1 MFDLDVD
8 KLKAILI
15 EQHENDEKQLEV
27 IFSEAPRIIVEAP
40 AGYGKTTTMISRIAY
55 LYTAGKIPN
64 PKRIL
69 ALTFSVNAAL
79 KIKRDIAEKLPR
91 LIGEKNNPTAINEKV
106 TATNYHGFCKGI
118 LQKHGYLISSILR
131 KDVNSFKAL
140 GDSDV
145 SRNLELKSILN
156 VKELSVLTGMEETIK
171 SGTVPTDDK
180 VNEYND
186 LVIEK
191 LLPLNIITHNAV
203 ILFTIKLFESYPQIS
218 TFYQNYYPLL
228 IIDEFQDT
236 NCIAW
241 KLICNLISTNT
252 QLLFLGDPL
261 QRIYGF
267 IGALPDIMN
276 IAANDYSM
284 QQIVLTKNYR
294 FRHNQEMLKLD
305 ANVRRNAAEDFN
317 ISFNDEEMAKLP
329 AFYGKDQDDEAQQIA
344 AYVKQLL
351 EENSESKIAILCR
364 ARGNNSNVLEKALSD
379 LGIDYFYGM
388 FTDEDESYVSFHQKC
403 QEAFIKKFAKTKNI
417 NNRSLNLF
425 VQDIKSEYGD
435 TVDKTKASLLTL
447 LDALVTKVATDYAII
462 TPEDKFS
469 LLLDIFENR
478 QLRQA
483 LEYVD
488 TNVIISTVHGAKGLE
503 WEYVFL
509 ADLERWVFPSF
520 LCSACSERFTAPAR
534 CRCHLPNDI
543 SKDFYDSLI
552 EELSV
557 FYVGIT
563 RARKQVYVSAS
574 QVRINAQNEPK
585 NSCFSC
591 MANLDG
597 IKLIQAKQ

>member
-1 MFDLDVD
+1 M
-8 KLKAILI
+8 
-15 EQHENDEKQLEV
+15 
-27 IFSEAPRIIVEAP
+27 
-40 AGYGKTTTMISRIAY
+40 
-55 LYTAGKIPN
+55 
-64 PKRIL
+64 
-69 ALTFSVNAAL
+69 

-118 LQKHGYLISSILR
+118 LQKHGYLISPILR

-145 SRNLELKSILN
+145 SRNLDLKSILDVN
-156 VKELSVLTGMEETIK
+156 ETSVLTAMEDTIK

-180 VNEYND
+180 VNRYND
-186 LVIEK
+186 LIIEK
-191 LLPLNIITHNAV
+191 LLPFNFITHNAI
-203 ILFTIKLFESYPQIS
+203 ILFTIKLFESFPQIKA
-218 TFYQNYYPLL
+218 FYQNYYPLL

-241 KLICNLISTNT
+241 KLICNLINTNT

-267 IGALPDIMN
+267 IGALPDIMT
-276 IAANDYSM
+276 IAGNDYSM
-284 QQIVLTKNYR
+284 QQIVLTQNYR

-305 ANVRRNAAEDFN
+305 ANVRKNVAEDFN
-317 ISFNDEEMAKLP
+317 IFLEDDEIAKLP
-329 AFYGKDQDDEAQQIA
+329 AFYGKDQDDEAQQIV

-351 EENSESKIAILCR
+351 DKNAQSKIAILCR
-364 ARGNNSNVLEKALSD
+364 ARGNNSNVLENALSD
-379 LGIDYFYGM
+379 SGIDYFYGM
-388 FTDEDESYVSFHQKC
+388 FTDEDESYISFHQKC
-403 QEAFIKKFAKTKNI
+403 QEAFMKKFSKTKNI

-425 VQDIKSEYGD
+425 VQDIKSEYSNAL
-435 TVDKTKASLLTL
+435 DKTNASLLTL
-447 LDALVTKVATDYAII
+447 LDALATKVATDYAII

-483 LEYVD
+483 MEYVNS
-488 TNVIISTVHGAKGLE
+488 NVIISTVHGAKGLE

-520 LCSACSERFTAPAR
+520 LCGGCSERFNAPVR
-534 CRCHLPNDI
+534 CRCHLPNNI
-543 SKDFYDSLI
+543 SKDFYNSLI

-574 QVRINAQNEPK
+574 QIRINAQNESK

-591 MANLDG
+591 MVNLDG
-597 IKLIQAKQ
+597 ICLVKA

>member
-1 MFDLDVD
+1 MFDLDID
-8 KLKAILI
+8 KLKAILM

-27 IFSEAPRIIVEAP
+27 IFSEAPRVIVEAP

-69 ALTFSVNAAL
+69 ALTFCVNAAL
-79 KIKRDIAEKLPR
+79 KIKRDIAENLPR

-145 SRNLELKSILN
+145 SRNLELKTILD
-156 VKELSVLTGMEETIK
+156 VKEMSVLTGMEETIK

-180 VNEYND
+180 VNEYNA
-186 LVIEK
+186 LIIEK

-203 ILFTIKLFESYPQIS
+203 ILFTIKLLESYPQIS

-267 IGALPDIMN
+267 IGALPDIMT

-284 QQIVLTKNYR
+284 QQIILTKNYR

-317 ISFNDEEMAKLP
+317 ISFNDEEIAKLP

-344 AYVKQLL
+344 TYVKQLL
-351 EENSESKIAILCR
+351 EENAESKIAILCR

-388 FTDEDESYVSFHQKC
+388 FTDEDESYISFHQKC
-403 QEAFIKKFAKTKNI
+403 QEAFMKKFSKTKNI

-425 VQDIKSEYGD
+425 VQDIKS
-435 TVDKTKASLLTL
+435 
-447 LDALVTKVATDYAII
+447 
-462 TPEDKFS
+462 
-469 LLLDIFENR
+469 
-478 QLRQA
+478 
-483 LEYVD
+483 
-488 TNVIISTVHGAKGLE
+488 
-503 WEYVFL
+503 
-509 ADLERWVFPSF
+509 
-520 LCSACSERFTAPAR
+520 
-534 CRCHLPNDI
+534 
-543 SKDFYDSLI
+543 
-552 EELSV
+552 
-557 FYVGIT
+557 
-563 RARKQVYVSAS
+563 
-574 QVRINAQNEPK
+574 
-585 NSCFSC
+585 
-591 MANLDG
+591 
-597 IKLIQAKQ
+597 

>member
-1 MFDLDVD
+1 MLDLDID

-27 IFSEAPRIIVEAP
+27 IFSDAPRVIVEAP

-55 LYTAGKIPN
+55 LYTSGKIPN

-79 KIKRDIAEKLPR
+79 KIKRDIAEKLPH

-118 LQKHGYLISSILR
+118 LKKHGYLISPILR
-131 KDVNSFKAL
+131 KDINSFKAL

-145 SRNLELKSILN
+145 SRNSELKSILN
-156 VKELSVLTGMEETIK
+156 VDETSVLAEMEDTIK
-171 SGTVPTDDK
+171 SGNVPSNDK
-180 VNEYND
+180 ITEYND
-186 LVIEK
+186 LVVEK
-191 LLPLNIITHNAV
+191 LLPFNFITHNAV
-203 ILFTIKLFESYPQIS
+203 ILFTIRLFESYPQIRA
-218 TFYQNYYPLL
+218 FYQNYYPLL

-241 KLICNLISTNT
+241 KLICNLINANT

-267 IGALPDIMN
+267 IGALPDIMT

-284 QQIVLTKNYR
+284 QQIVLTQNYR

-317 ISFNDEEMAKLP
+317 ISFKDEEIAKLP

-344 AYVKQLL
+344 VYVKQLL
-351 EENSESKIAILCR
+351 SQNTGSKIAILCR
-364 ARGNNSNVLEKALSD
+364 ARGNNSNALEKALNDS
-379 LGIDYFYGM
+379 GIDYFYGM
-388 FTDEDESYVSFHQKC
+388 FTDEDESYISFHQKC
-403 QEAFIKKFAKTKNI
+403 QEVFIKKFSKTKNI
-417 NNRSLNLF
+417 NIRSLNLF
-425 VQDIKSEYGD
+425 VQDIKSNYGD
-435 TVDKTKASLLTL
+435 TSDKTKTSLLTL
-447 LDALVTKVATDYAII
+447 LDALATKVATDYAII

-483 LEYVD
+483 MEYVD
-488 TNVIISTVHGAKGLE
+488 SNVIISTVHGAKGLE

-520 LCSACSERFTAPAR
+520 LCAACSERFTAPTK
-534 CRCHLPNDI
+534 CRCHLPNGLP
-543 SKDFYDSLI
+543 KDFHDSLI

-585 NSCFSC
+585 SSCFSC
-591 MANLDG
+591 MVNLDG
-597 IKLIQAKQ
+597 LCLVRA

>member
-1 MFDLDVD
+1 MFDLDID
-8 KLKAILI
+8 KLKAVLI
-15 EQHENDEKQLEV
+15 EQHENDKKQLEV
-27 IFSEAPRIIVEAP
+27 IFSDTPRVIVEAP

-118 LQKHGYLISSILR
+118 LQKHGYLISPILR

-145 SRNLELKSILN
+145 SRNLELKSILDTN
-156 VKELSVLTGMEETIK
+156 EIFVLTQMENTIK
-171 SGTVPTDDK
+171 SGTMPTDDK
-180 VNEYND
+180 VTEYND
-186 LVIEK
+186 LVMEK
-191 LLPLNIITHNAV
+191 LLPFNFITHNAV
-203 ILFTIKLFESYPQIS
+203 ILFTIKLFEDFPQIRA
-218 TFYQNYYPLL
+218 FYQNYYPLL

-241 KLICNLISTNT
+241 KLICNLINTNT

-267 IGALPDIMN
+267 IGALPNIMT

-284 QQIVLTKNYR
+284 QQIVLTQNYR

-305 ANVRRNAAEDFN
+305 ANVRKNAVEDFN
-317 ISFNDEEMAKLP
+317 ISFEDKETAKLP
-329 AFYGKDQDDEAQQIA
+329 AFYGKDQEDEAQQIA

-351 EENSESKIAILCR
+351 EKNTENKIAILCR
-364 ARGNNSNVLEKALSD
+364 ARGNNSNILEKAISD

-388 FTDEDESYVSFHQKC
+388 FTDEDESYISFHQKC
-403 QEAFIKKFAKTKNI
+403 QEAFIRKFSKTKNI

-425 VQDIKSEYGD
+425 VQDIKSVYND
-435 TVDKTKASLLTL
+435 TSDKINTSLLTL
-447 LDALVTKVATDYAII
+447 LDALATKVATDYAII
-462 TPEDKFS
+462 TPEDKYS

-483 LEYVD
+483 MEYV
-488 TNVIISTVHGAKGLE
+488 NSKVIISTVHGAKGLE

-520 LCSACSERFTAPAR
+520 LCSACSERFSAPTR
-534 CRCHLPNDI
+534 CRCHLPKDI
-543 SKDFYDSLI
+543 SKDFYNSLI

-591 MANLDG
+591 MVNLDG
-597 IKLIQAKQ
+597 IKLIQAK

>member
-1 MFDLDVD
+1 MFDLDID
-8 KLKAILI
+8 KLKTILI

-55 LYTAGKIPN
+55 LYTTGKIPN

-91 LIGEKNNPTAINEKV
+91 LIGARNNPTAINEKV

-118 LQKHGYLISSILR
+118 LQKQGYLISPILR

-140 GDSDV
+140 GDSEV
-145 SRNLELKSILN
+145 SRIWKLKSILGLN
-156 VKELSVLTGMEETIK
+156 EISVLKDMEDTIK
-171 SGTVPTDDK
+171 SGIVPSKDK
-180 VNEYND
+180 VNEYSD
-186 LVIEK
+186 LVIKK
-191 LLPLNIITHNAV
+191 LLPYNFITHNAV
-203 ILFTIKLFESYPQIS
+203 ILFTIRLFESFPQIKA
-218 TFYQNYYPLL
+218 FYQNYYPLL

-241 KLICNLISTNT
+241 KLICNLINTNT

-267 IGALPDIMN
+267 IGALSDIMT
-276 IAANDYSM
+276 IAANEYSM
-284 QQIVLTKNYR
+284 QQIVLTRNYR

-305 ANVRRNAAEDFN
+305 ANVRKNVSENFKIAF
-317 ISFNDEEMAKLP
+317 DEEEIAKLP
-329 AFYGKDQDDEAQQIA
+329 AFYGKDQADEAKQIA

-351 EENSESKIAILCR
+351 EKNAESKIAILCR
-364 ARGNNSNVLEKALSD
+364 SRGNNSNILEKALSD
-379 LGIDYFYGM
+379 TGIDYFYGM
-388 FTDEDESYVSFHQKC
+388 FADEDESYISFHQKC
-403 QEAFIKKFAKTKNI
+403 QEVFIKKFSKTKNI

-425 VQDIKSEYGD
+425 VQDIKSAYSD
-435 TVDKTKASLLTL
+435 SSDKTKASLLTL
-447 LDALVTKVATDYAII
+447 LDALTIKVATDYAII

-469 LLLDIFENR
+469 LLLDIFENC

-483 LEYVD
+483 MEYV
-488 TNVIISTVHGAKGLE
+488 TSNVIISTVHGAKGLE

-509 ADLERWVFPSF
+509 ADLERWVFPCV
-520 LCSACSERFTAPAR
+520 LCSTCSECFTTPTR
-534 CRCHLPNDI
+534 CRCRLPNNI
-543 SKDFYDSLI
+543 SEDFYNSLI

-574 QVRINAQNEPK
+574 QVRINAQNESK

-591 MANLDG
+591 MVNLDG
-597 IKLIQAKQ
+597 IELIQAK

>member
-1 MFDLDVD
+1 MFDLDID
-8 KLKAILI
+8 KLKAILM

-27 IFSEAPRIIVEAP
+27 IFSEAPRVIVEAP

-79 KIKRDIAEKLPR
+79 KIKREIAEKLPR

-145 SRNLELKSILN
+145 SRNLELKTILD
-156 VKELSVLTGMEETIK
+156 VKEMSVLTWMEETIK

-180 VNEYND
+180 VNEYNA
-186 LVIEK
+186 LIIEK

-203 ILFTIKLFESYPQIS
+203 ILFTIKLLESYPQIS

-267 IGALPDIMN
+267 IGALPDIMT

-284 QQIVLTKNYR
+284 QQIILTKNYR

-317 ISFNDEEMAKLP
+317 ISFNDEEIAKLP

-344 AYVKQLL
+344 TYVKQLL
-351 EENSESKIAILCR
+351 EENAESKIAILCR

-379 LGIDYFYGM
+379 LEIDYFYGM

-447 LDALVTKVATDYAII
+447 LDALATKVATDYAII

-483 LEYVD
+483 MEYVNS
-488 TNVIISTVHGAKGLE
+488 NVIISTVHGAKGLE

-520 LCSACSERFTAPAR
+520 LCAACSQRFTAPTK
-534 CRCHLPNDI
+534 CRCHLPNGI
-543 SKDFYDSLI
+543 PKDFYDSLI

-574 QVRINAQNEPK
+574 QVRINAQNESK
-585 NSCFSC
+585 SSCFSC
-591 MANLDG
+591 MVNLDG
-597 IKLIQAKQ
+597 IKLIQAK

>member
-1 MFDLDVD
+1 MLDLDID

-15 EQHENDEKQLEV
+15 EQHENDEKQLDV
-27 IFSEAPRIIVEAP
+27 IFSEAPRVIVEAP

-55 LYTAGKIPN
+55 LFTAGKIPN

-91 LIGEKNNPTAINEKV
+91 LIGEKNNPTAINDKV

-118 LQKHGYLISSILR
+118 LQKHGYLISPILR

-145 SRNLELKSILN
+145 SRNFELKSILEVN
-156 VKELSVLTGMEETIK
+156 EISVLTDMENTIK
-171 SGTVPTDDK
+171 SGIVPADDK
-180 VNEYND
+180 VNQYND

-191 LLPLNIITHNAV
+191 LLPFNFITHNAI
-203 ILFTIKLFESYPQIS
+203 ILFAIKLFESFPQIKA
-218 TFYQNYYPLL
+218 FYQNYYPLL

-241 KLICNLISTNT
+241 KLICNLINTNT

-267 IGALPDIMN
+267 IGALPDIMT

-284 QQIVLTKNYR
+284 QQIVLTQNYR

-305 ANVRRNAAEDFN
+305 ANVRKNAAEDFN
-317 ISFNDEEMAKLP
+317 ISFEDDEIAKLP

-344 AYVKQLL
+344 AYVKGLL
-351 EENSESKIAILCR
+351 EKNAQSKIAILCR

-379 LGIDYFYGM
+379 SGIDYFYGM
-388 FTDEDESYVSFHQKC
+388 FTDEDESYISFHQKC
-403 QEAFIKKFAKTKNI
+403 QEAFVKKFSRTKNI

-425 VQDIKSEYGD
+425 VQDIKSEYSD
-435 TVDKTKASLLTL
+435 TSDKTYSSLLML
-447 LDALVTKVATDYAII
+447 LDALATKVATDYAII

-483 LEYVD
+483 MEYVNS
-488 TNVIISTVHGAKGLE
+488 NVIISTVHGAKGLE

-520 LCSACSERFTAPAR
+520 LCTTCSERFSTPAR
-534 CRCHLPNDI
+534 CRCHLPKYI
-543 SKDFYDSLI
+543 SKDFYNSLI

-591 MANLDG
+591 MVNLDG
-597 IKLIQAKQ
+597 IKLIQAK

>member
-1 MFDLDVD
+1 MFDLDID
-8 KLKAILI
+8 KLKAVLI
-15 EQHENDEKQLEV
+15 EQHENDKKQFEV
-27 IFSEAPRIIVEAP
+27 IFSDTPRVIVEAP

-118 LQKHGYLISSILR
+118 LQKHGYLISPILR

-145 SRNLELKSILN
+145 SRNLELKSILDTN
-156 VKELSVLTGMEETIK
+156 EIFVLTQMENTIK
-171 SGTVPTDDK
+171 SGTMPTDDK

-186 LVIEK
+186 LVMEK
-191 LLPLNIITHNAV
+191 LLPFNFITHNAV
-203 ILFTIKLFESYPQIS
+203 ILFTIKLFEDFPQIRA
-218 TFYQNYYPLL
+218 FYQNYYPLL

-241 KLICNLISTNT
+241 KLICNLINTNT

-267 IGALPDIMN
+267 IGALPNIMT

-284 QQIVLTKNYR
+284 QQIVLTQNYR

-305 ANVRRNAAEDFN
+305 ANVRKNAIEDFN
-317 ISFNDEEMAKLP
+317 ISFEDEETAKLP
-329 AFYGKDQDDEAQQIA
+329 AFYGKDQEDEAQQIA

-351 EENSESKIAILCR
+351 EKNTENKIAILCR
-364 ARGNNSNVLEKALSD
+364 ARGNNSNILEKAISD
-379 LGIDYFYGM
+379 LGIDYFYGI
-388 FTDEDESYVSFHQKC
+388 FTDEDESYISFHQKC
-403 QEAFIKKFAKTKNI
+403 QEAFIRKFSKTKNI

-425 VQDIKSEYGD
+425 VQDIKLVYND
-435 TVDKTKASLLTL
+435 TSDKINTSLLTL
-447 LDALVTKVATDYAII
+447 LDALATKVATDYAII
-462 TPEDKFS
+462 TPEDKYS

-483 LEYVD
+483 MEYV
-488 TNVIISTVHGAKGLE
+488 NSKVIISTVHGAKGLE

-520 LCSACSERFTAPAR
+520 LCSACSERFSAPTR
-534 CRCHLPNDI
+534 CRCHLPKDI
-543 SKDFYDSLI
+543 SKDFYNSLI

-591 MANLDG
+591 MVNLDG
-597 IKLIQAKQ
+597 IKLIQAK

>member
-1 MFDLDVD
+1 MFDLDID

-27 IFSEAPRIIVEAP
+27 IFSEAPRVIVEAP

-145 SRNLELKSILN
+145 SRNLELKSVLD
-156 VKELSVLTGMEETIK
+156 VKEMSVLTGMEETIK

-180 VNEYND
+180 VNEYNA

-203 ILFTIKLFESYPQIS
+203 ILFTIKLLESYPQIS

-267 IGALPDIMN
+267 IGALPDIMT

-317 ISFNDEEMAKLP
+317 ISFNDEEIAELP

-351 EENSESKIAILCR
+351 EKNAECKIAMLCR

-447 LDALVTKVATDYAII
+447 LDALATKVATDYAII

-483 LEYVD
+483 MEYVNS
-488 TNVIISTVHGAKGLE
+488 NVIISTVHGAKGLE

-509 ADLERWVFPSF
+509 ADLEKWVFPSF
-520 LCSACSERFTAPAR
+520 LCGSCVEKSSTPVR
-534 CRCHLPNDI
+534 CRCHLPSRI
-543 SKDFYDSLI
+543 SQDFYKSLI

-574 QVRINAQNEPK
+574 KIRINAKNETF
-585 NSCFSC
+585 NTCFSC
-591 MANLDG
+591 MVNLDG
-597 IKLIQAKQ
+597 IKLIQAK